1 MLDEQGV
8 ERQVAQNKEFAP
20 TAICRG
26 KFSTPFHLL
35 ITRVT
40 RKGTNHESSNLLARI
55 IPKLVSQPRSK
66 DTLSGIWDK
75 EGKGCR
81 RNSIT

>member
-8 ERQVAQNKEFAP
+8 ERQVAQKEFAP
-20 TAICRG
+20 PVICRG
-26 KFSTPFHLL
+26 RFSTLFHLL

-40 RKGTNHESSNLLARI
+40 RKGTNHESSNLLARN
-55 IPKLVSQPRSK
+55 IPKLVSQPRSE

-75 EGKGCR
+75 EGRGCR

>member
-1 MLDEQGV
+1 MLDEQGL

-26 KFSTPFHLL
+26 KFSTLFNLL

-40 RKGTNHESSNLLARI
+40 KREPTMKVIIHWLEPFQSWSHNLGLKI
-55 IPKLVSQPRSK
+55 
-66 DTLSGIWDK
+66 
-75 EGKGCR
+75 C
-81 RNSIT
+81 

>member
-26 KFSTPFHLL
+26 KFSTLFHLL

-40 RKGTNHESSNLLARI
+40 RKGTNHESSNYWLEPFQSWSHNLGLKI
-55 IPKLVSQPRSK
+55 H
-66 DTLSGIWDK
+66 
-75 EGKGCR
+75 
-81 RNSIT
+81 

>member
-8 ERQVAQNKEFAP
+8 ERQVAQNEEFAP

-26 KFSTPFHLL
+26 KFSTLFHLL

-40 RKGTNHESSNLLARI
+40 RKGTNHESNLLART
-55 IPKLVSQPRSK
+55 IPKLVSQPRSE

-75 EGKGCR
+75 GGRGCR

>member
-8 ERQVAQNKEFAP
+8 ERQVAQKEFAP
-20 TAICRG
+20 PAICRG
-26 KFSTPFHLL
+26 KFSTLFRLL

-40 RKGTNHESSNLLARI
+40 RKGTNHESSNLLARN
-55 IPKLVSQPRSK
+55 IPKLVSQPRSE

-75 EGKGCR
+75 EGRGCR